1 MACIV
6 NLLNCVDIEA
16 QKSNEII
23 PQLYRM
29 VPDPYVIA
37 FSKSKRRK
45 YWFNTATNSSSFEC
59 PRDAVVNFER
69 AFCSRVTW
77 NWKDGVRTHPEQDF
91 PTDEAKVQAESFI
104 SHVRSALPK

>member
-1 MACIV
+1 MIR
-6 NLLNCVDIEA
+6 
-16 QKSNEII
+16 
-23 PQLYRM
+23 QLYRM

-37 FSKSKRRK
+37 FSKSKHRK

-77 NWKDGVRTHPEQDF
+77 NWKEGVRTHPEQDF
-91 PTDEAKVQAESFI
+91 PTDEAKVQADSFI
-104 SHVRSALPK
+104 DHVRSALPK